1 MANWNIDQPAPK
13 ALWEI
18 IHSRF
23 PDRTRF
29 LGISM
34 PPGHEDHS
42 EGRALDVGIR
52 AWIPTEKAL
61 ADKIVEA
68 LSDFS
73 FEVMW
78 SYVIW
83 NRQITFSDER
93 GGPNPYPRAGK
104 MPHTEHIHISW
115 SRTSSG
121 FSSFSGFAN
130 ALDGILRE
138 ETGGV
143 EDEGTQSSYTQPYS
157 SP

>member
-1 MANWNIDQPAPK
+1 MTDWNMDQPAPK
-13 ALWEI
+13 ALWQI

-34 PPGHEDHS
+34 PPGFEDHS

-52 AWIPTEKAL
+52 AWVPAEKELAEKLIVAL
-61 ADKIVEA
+61 N
-68 LSDFS
+68 DFS

-78 SYVIW
+78 SFFIW
-83 NRQITFSDER
+83 NRQITFNN
-93 GGPNPYPRAGK
+93 GLGPQPYPRAVK

-115 SRTSSG
+115 SRISSG
-121 FSSFSGFAN
+121 GASFVGFAN
-130 ALDGILRE
+130 ALDGILRDE
-138 ETGGV
+138 SGGV
-143 EDEGTQSSYTQPYS
+143 EDDATQSSFSRPYS